1 MIKNTKKI
9 MEDLASLTSALID
22 VDKAALL
29 GNNRRRD
36 LICGRMAL
44 ANFLNFELKYHYTD
58 IAKYLGRD
66 RTNMYHYEGKHRDNY
81 NYWREYRELYD
92 NIKASYVG
100 VDNAAMTNAE
110 MTRIITDA
118 GIVSDTDNSFM
129 ISFKIGYSE
138 AHIYTADLDKAIK
151 QLKEAFKSFNY
162 SFSVEHRNTYSY
174 AE

>member
-58 IAKYLGRD
+58 IAKYL
-66 RTNMYHYEGKHRDNY
+66 
-81 NYWREYRELYD
+81 
-92 NIKASYVG
+92 
-100 VDNAAMTNAE
+100 
-110 MTRIITDA
+110 
-118 GIVSDTDNSFM
+118 
-129 ISFKIGYSE
+129 
-138 AHIYTADLDKAIK
+138 
-151 QLKEAFKSFNY
+151 
-162 SFSVEHRNTYSY
+162 
-174 AE
+174 